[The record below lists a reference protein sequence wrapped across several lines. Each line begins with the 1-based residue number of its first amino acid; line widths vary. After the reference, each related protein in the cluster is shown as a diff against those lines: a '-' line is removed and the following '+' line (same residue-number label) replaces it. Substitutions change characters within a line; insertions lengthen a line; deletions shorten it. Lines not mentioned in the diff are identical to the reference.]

1 MLNYILMVRH
11 HTPYSNRT
19 HAGRSSGSIDQS
31 RSGTSS
37 RSSQSSKKKNKSN
50 NGRDRS
56 WNGSRIRDAGD
67 DMLHGAESAGNYIAS
82 TADKYGGKVKD
93 GLSSV
98 TNSVSGVLNGAK
110 NSVDNLFS
118 GVETLVIVGL
128 IGGAMLLYKGGNAAV
143 NNAPAAFHYVANNA
157 PAAMRT
163 AAEVAPLLLV

>member
-1 MLNYILMVRH
+1 
-11 HTPYSNRT
+11 
-19 HAGRSSGSIDQS
+19 
-31 RSGTSS
+31 
-37 RSSQSSKKKNKSN
+37 
-50 NGRDRS
+50 
-56 WNGSRIRDAGD
+56 
-67 DMLHGAESAGNYIAS
+67 MLHGAETAGNYIAS

-163 AAEVAPLLLV
+163 AAEVDRITRSAEAQAKANEELAKSLTAELIRSQEIQAWDGKLPVYMGGDSPIPFINVGGK